1 MLQWNLFHRFNLKY
15 ASLLNCFQR
24 DIYCFHLFMCF
35 EIKCAIPSV
44 SPITS
49 KKLPL
54 ARNLRVIMTC
64 CSTVRAWFLL
74 VSLSMSFLTRSDKN
88 IMLSLPNRY
97 LSQSSLS
104 VKSRESASLFRK
116 CLSLRRCGTWNREK
130 AAIFNT
136 SLRFNPGSKC
146 N

>member
-35 EIKCAIPSV
+35 EIKCVSNHLQETATGQKPQSNHDLLLHCEGMVPS
-44 SPITS
+44 S
-49 KKLPL
+49 
-54 ARNLRVIMTC
+54 
-64 CSTVRAWFLL
+64 F
-74 VSLSMSFLTRSDKN
+74 SFLTRYDKN

-97 LSQSSLS
+97 LSRSSS
-104 VKSRESASLFRK
+104 TVKPRERASLFRK
-116 CLSLRRCGTWNREK
+116 CLSLRRCGTWNRAK
-130 AAIFNT
+130 AAIFDT